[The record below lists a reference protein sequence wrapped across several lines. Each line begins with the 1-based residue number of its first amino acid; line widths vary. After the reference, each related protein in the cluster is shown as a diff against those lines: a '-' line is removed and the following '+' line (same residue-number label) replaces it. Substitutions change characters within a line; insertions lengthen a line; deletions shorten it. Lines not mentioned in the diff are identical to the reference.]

1 MIVAAPRATLTVQG
15 SRGSLEIVNFLAPQL
30 GCRFTTVIDGEERKH
45 GVEGP
50 TTYAAQL
57 SHLHEVM
64 SGMVAPLTGG
74 EDAIANMA
82 AIDAIY
88 TAAGRPLSGR

>member
-1 MIVAAPRATLTVQG
+1 MVVTAPRATLTVRG

-30 GCRFTTVIDGEERKH
+30 GCRFTTVIDGEERRH

-57 SHLHEVM
+57 SHLREVM
-64 SGMVAPLTGG
+64 SGKAAPLTGG
-74 EDAIANMA
+74 EDAIANMSV
-82 AIDAIY
+82 IDAIY
-88 TAAGRPLSGR
+88 AAAGRP